1 MHVAVIFGGRS
12 AEHEISLLSG
22 DFIARTLAQRHMVLP
37 IYITRN
43 GEWWFLPDA
52 LETDSIKTVH
62 RSMPASAKPIIIWH
76 KDGTGVLFEKETGTP
91 LAQVDCA
98 FPALHGPY
106 GEDGTIQGMFEMLG
120 IPYVGADVLG
130 SAIGMDKATTKY
142 LLKAHQLPT
151 VPFIIIDRRSWERE
165 KGSLLRTV
173 SNTLQLPVFVKPS
186 NLGSSVGI
194 VRVTA
199 WDELESAIHA
209 AFDYDVTLLVEQGL
223 TPIREVECSVLDG
236 SPPRA
241 SVVGEITYARDFYDY
256 KAKYEDD
263 RTQLH
268 IPADLPDDTA
278 ERVRELAVQAFLAL
292 RCSGMARVD
301 FFVHPD
307 GIYINEINTI
317 PGFTPFSM
325 YHRLWSASGLSPQDL
340 LEALLQM
347 AMERYRTRRA
357 LRLTPLP

>member
-1 MHVAVIFGGRS
+1 MYVAVIFGGRS

-22 DFIARTLAQRHMVLP
+22 DFIARTLAQRHTVLP

-43 GEWWFLPDA
+43 GEWFFLPDA
-52 LETDSIKTVH
+52 LASDSIKTAH
-62 RSMPASAKPIIIWH
+62 RSLPTSAKPVIVWQ
-76 KDGTGVLFEKETGTP
+76 KDGSGVLLEKESGTH
-91 LAQVDCA
+91 LAPVDCA

-142 LLKAHQLPT
+142 LLKAHRLPT
-151 VPFIIIDRRSWERE
+151 VPFVIIDRRSW
-165 KGSLLRTV
+165 V
-173 SNTLQLPVFVKPS
+173 SDKDSFLQSVSKTLQLPIFVKPS

-199 WDELESAIHA
+199 WDELEPAIHT

-236 SPPRA
+236 TPPRA

-256 KAKYEDD
+256 KAKYDD
-263 RTQLH
+263 ERTQLH
-268 IPADLPDDTA
+268 IPADLPDATA

-301 FFVHPD
+301 FFIHPE
-307 GIYINEINTI
+307 GVYINEINTI
-317 PGFTPFSM
+317 PGFTPYSM
-325 YHRLWSASGLSPQDL
+325 YHRLWSVSGLSPPEL
-340 LEALLQM
+340 LDELLRL
-347 AMERYRTRRA
+347 AIERHRTRRA
-357 LRLTPLP
+357 LRLTPPP